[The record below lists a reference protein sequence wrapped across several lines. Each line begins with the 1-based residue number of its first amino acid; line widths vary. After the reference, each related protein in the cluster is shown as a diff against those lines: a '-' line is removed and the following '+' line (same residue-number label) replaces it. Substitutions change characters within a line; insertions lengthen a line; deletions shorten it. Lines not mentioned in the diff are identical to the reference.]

1 MSHDNPVSAVDD
13 RDLVVRARA
22 GEDRALDEL
31 VSRHHAVAWRV
42 AIRITEGDED
52 LAADATQDAFVKA
65 FRRLDG
71 FRGDGSFRSWLLSI
85 VANEARTLLRTRGR
99 RRETA
104 LDDAGPLRS
113 DAPDAAERTV
123 LRDEVARVRA
133 CLARLPEKQR
143 LSVSLRLE
151 DGLSFREVG
160 ELTGSSEGAARVN
173 YHHGIRKLREMLV
186 ETTEST

>member
-1 MSHDNPVSAVDD
+1 MA
-13 RDLVVRARA
+13 RARA
-22 GEDRALDEL
+22 GEQRALDEL

-42 AIRITEGDED
+42 ALRVAGGDED
-52 LAADATQDAFVKA
+52 LAADAAQDAFVKA
-65 FRRLDG
+65 FRGLDG
-71 FRGDGSFRSWLLSI
+71 FRGEGSFRSWLLSI
-85 VANEARTLLRTRGR
+85 VANEARSLLRKRGR

-104 LDDAGPLRS
+104 LDDAGSVQS
-113 DAPDAAERTV
+113 DAPDAARRAV

-133 CLARLPEKQR
+133 CMDRLPEKQR

-160 ELTGSSEGAARVN
+160 EATGSSEGAARVN

-186 ETTEST
+186 ETTEPT